1 MVGARRLLSIAVGMV
16 MLTAAMGTAQ
26 VADKDGTFTLH
37 VYTNLIQ
44 IPTLVLSRL
53 RTPLPPIAE
62 GRFYVSLDGGPQ
74 FKATHVRVQGEDP
87 ISLGILLDMNGE
99 TAKLMPGIEQAV
111 AGLVPG
117 SLTGKD
123 RVSIYALDCMLV
135 RTAKGIPAESGA
147 LTRAVEAALKPW
159 AERKAQKNSKCKETV
174 HLWDALAMM
183 TQEMQQAPGR
193 RVILALTDGEGE
205 GSKWTWGQTR
215 AYAQGAGVAVFALNY
230 IPVEFSGE
238 NEGMIRR
245 GSPLA
250 SVCELSGGMVMQ
262 TVHTKVGKDLA
273 HFVALVRGRYIVEF
287 PRPRN
292 EEAGSHSMEVT
303 IAKMAAFIRP
313 AGASMALMDPA
324 IANDPNTVKG
334 DESTLPVMGTRKVPP
349 KGK

>member
-1 MVGARRLLSIAVGMV
+1 MVGARRLLSIAAGMV
-16 MLTAAMGTAQ
+16 MLMAGMGTAQ

-87 ISLGILLDMNGE
+87 ISLGILLDVNGE
-99 TAKLMPGIEQAV
+99 AAKLMPGIEKAI

-123 RVSIYALDCMLV
+123 RVSIYGLDCGLV
-135 RTAKGIPAESGA
+135 RTARGVPAESGA

-159 AERKAQKNSKCKETV
+159 AERKAQKNGKCRETV

-193 RVILALTDGEGE
+193 RVILALTDGSGE
-205 GSKWTWGQTR
+205 GSKWTWNQTR
-215 AYAQGAGVAVFALNY
+215 EFAQGAGVAVFALNY
-230 IPVEFSGE
+230 SAVDYAAASV
-238 NEGMIRR
+238 GMMRHED
-245 GSPLA
+245 GLKA
-250 SVCELSGGMVMQ
+250 VCELSGGMVLH
-262 TVHTKVGKDLA
+262 TVHANAGKDMA
-273 HFVALVRGRYIVEF
+273 NFVALVRGRYIVEF

-292 EEAGSHSMEVT
+292 EEAGTHSMEVT

-334 DESTLPVMGTRKVPP
+334 DESTLPVMGTRRVAP
-349 KGK
+349 KGR